1 MSHKEFLRGQG
12 LNEDDAQKMI
22 SDAVFFFLVADQK
35 KSVIKVN
42 KAGIYT
48 IYIGIFP
55 VLDFWSPPP
64 LPLVLYPSHNLYPQ
78 RSVP

>member
-42 KAGIYT
+42 MG
-48 IYIGIFP
+48 YI
-55 VLDFWSPPP
+55 
-64 LPLVLYPSHNLYPQ
+64 
-78 RSVP
+78 